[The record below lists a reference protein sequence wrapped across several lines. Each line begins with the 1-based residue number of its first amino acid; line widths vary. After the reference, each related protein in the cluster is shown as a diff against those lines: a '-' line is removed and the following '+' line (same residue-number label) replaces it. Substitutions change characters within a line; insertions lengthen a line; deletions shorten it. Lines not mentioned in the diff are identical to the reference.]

1 MKKVIF
7 ISAIA
12 LAAAVSCTKS
22 EVVDTKFNEQI
33 GFETYLG
40 RDAQTKATPVAT
52 DDLTQVFVYGYYTGT
67 TRWSDASEANL
78 WSPMTLAC
86 NKGTCTVGQNDVRYW
101 ANDSDLY
108 TFLAYAPATIENVL
122 SVAAVDGKNP
132 TLTYTVPSALADQKD
147 VLYAVPQVNRT
158 KENGTVAL
166 QMKHALARLT
176 VKAKVNAA
184 TPFNYHVK
192 SVVLGGNFNTT
203 GSLVLANQETAT
215 TWTSLTKT
223 DVDYTFYT
231 NAAKATEAGATPL
244 TVEGVDYAGANNY
257 LMMIPTDCSAEG
269 AAATLTVVYSTYAGG
284 IESIDY
290 TKTFPVNTNF
300 EAGKAYAIA
309 LEFVQAQNNEIK
321 FSVSVDD
328 WDEDTTPQIE
338 YPAGG
343 KPTTEEPEDETPQE

>member
-67 TRWSDASEANL
+67 TPWSDASEANL

-132 TLTYTVPSALADQKD
+132 TLTYNVPSVLTEQKD
-147 VLYAVPQVNRT
+147 VLYAVPQKNRT
-158 KENGTVAL
+158 KGDNGTVAL
-166 QMKHALARLT
+166 EMKHALSRLT
-176 VKAKVNAA
+176 VKAKVNAEA
-184 TPFNYHVK
+184 PFAYNVK
-192 SVVLGGNFNTT
+192 SVAISGNFNTT
-203 GSLVLANQETAT
+203 GTLVLAEQADAAVWTAT
-215 TWTSLTKT
+215 PAAAT
-223 DVDYTFYT
+223 YTFYT

-244 TVEGVDYAGANNY
+244 TVEGVDYAGTNKY
-257 LMMIPTDCSAEG
+257 LMMIPTDFSVKNEEDKYTNT
-269 AAATLTVVYSTYAGG
+269 ATLTVVYSTYAGG
-284 IESIDY
+284 IESRDY

-309 LEFVQAQNNEIK
+309 LEFVQAENNEIK

-328 WDEDTTPQIE
+328 WGTENTTTIT
-338 YPAGG
+338 PAN
-343 KPTTEEPEDETPQE
+343 

>member
-52 DDLTQVFVYGYYTGT
+52 ADLTQVFVYGYYTGT
-67 TRWSDASEANL
+67 TPWAADTKANL

-86 NKGTCTVGQNDVRYW
+86 NNGSCTVAEGDVRYW

-108 TFLAYAPATIENVL
+108 TFLAYAPATITDVL
-122 SVAAVDGKNP
+122 TVAAEDGKNP
-132 TLTYTVPSALADQKD
+132 TLTYTVPSALANQKD
-147 VLYAVPQVNRT
+147 VLYAVPQVDRT
-158 KENGTVAL
+158 KGNGTVAL

-184 TPFNYHVK
+184 TPFDYHVK

-203 GSLVLANQETAT
+203 GSLVLASQETET
-215 TWTSLTKT
+215 TWSSLTAT
-223 DVDYTFYT
+223 AADYTFYT
-231 NAAKATEAGATPL
+231 NAAKATEEGATPL
-244 TVEGVDYAGANNY
+244 TVEGVDYAGTNNY
-257 LMMIPTDCSAEG
+257 LMMIPTDFSVKNEEDKYTNT
-269 AAATLTVVYSTYAGG
+269 ATLTVVYSTYAGG
-284 IESIDY
+284 IESRDY

-309 LEFVQAQNNEIK
+309 LEFVQAENNEIK

-328 WDEDTTPQIE
+328 WGTENTTTIT
-338 YPAGG
+338 PAN
-343 KPTTEEPEDETPQE
+343 

>member
-40 RDAQTKATPVAT
+40 RDAQTKAAPVAT
-52 DDLTQVFVYGYYTGT
+52 ADLTQVFVYGYYTGT
-67 TRWSDASEANL
+67 TPWAADAKANL

-86 NKGTCTVGQNDVRYW
+86 NNGTCTVAEGDVRYW

-108 TFLAYAPATIENVL
+108 TFLAYAPATITDVL
-122 SVAAVDGKNP
+122 TVAAEDGKNP
-132 TLTYTVPSALADQKD
+132 TLTYTVPSTLADQKD
-147 VLYAVPQVNRT
+147 VLYAVPQVDRT
-158 KENGTVAL
+158 KDNGTVAL

-184 TPFNYHVK
+184 TPFAYHVK

-203 GSLVLANQETAT
+203 GSLVLANQKTAT
-215 TWTSLTKT
+215 TWSALTKT

-284 IESIDY
+284 IESRDY
-290 TKTFPVNTNF
+290 TKTFDVETDF
-300 EAGKAYAIA
+300 QAGKAYAIA
-309 LEFVQAQNNEIK
+309 LEFVQAENNEIK

-328 WDEDTTPQIE
+328 WGTENTTTIT
-338 YPAGG
+338 PAN
-343 KPTTEEPEDETPQE
+343 

>member
-52 DDLTQVFVYGYYTGT
+52 ADLTQVFVYGYYTGT
-67 TRWSDASEANL
+67 TPWAADTKANL

-86 NKGTCTVGQNDVRYW
+86 NNGTCTVGQNDVRYW

-108 TFLAYAPATIENVL
+108 TFLAYAPATITDVL
-122 SVAAVDGKNP
+122 TVAAEDGKNP
-132 TLTYTVPSALADQKD
+132 TLTYNVPSVLTEQKD
-147 VLYAVPQVNRT
+147 VLYAVPQKNRT
-158 KENGTVAL
+158 KGDNGTVAL
-166 QMKHALARLT
+166 EMKHALSRLT
-176 VKAKVNAA
+176 VKAKVNAEA
-184 TPFNYHVK
+184 PFAYNVK
-192 SVVLGGNFNTT
+192 SVAISGNFNTT
-203 GSLVLANQETAT
+203 GTLVLAEQADAAVWTAT
-215 TWTSLTKT
+215 PAAAT
-223 DVDYTFYT
+223 YTFYT
-231 NAAKATEAGATPL
+231 NAAKATEEGATPL
-244 TVEGVDYAGANNY
+244 TVEGVDYAGTNNY
-257 LMMIPTDCSAEG
+257 LMMIPTDFSVKNEEDKYTNT
-269 AAATLTVVYSTYAGG
+269 ATLTVIYSTYAGG
-284 IESIDY
+284 IESRDY

-309 LEFVQAQNNEIK
+309 LEFVQAENNEIK

-328 WDEDTTPQIE
+328 WGTENTTTIT
-338 YPAGG
+338 PAN
-343 KPTTEEPEDETPQE
+343 